1 MWPRCASSCAEMT
14 FSSAMCAAHVNCD
27 QANWIPGKL
36 LKGSPVNTYGTFSAT
51 QLLKNFRSSAKS
63 HLLGPAHEWCVE
75 TEVRAREAK
84 RAQLNLGLNLGRLA
98 YTMIL
103 EADSHTR
110 SERKVSHLQLM
121 GLPVGDKNHDR
132 KFVKE
137 FTKCV
142 EQIMRRAMLHFLGEQ
157 RPQTLHRPVFAVNA
171 DKLTCMRR
179 TSQMVG
185 GIMLVEGEIRS
196 IFLGCFT
203 CGVNLDGEH
212 TAKNA
217 LGVLERMVGLSKVRL
232 REQWVSF
239 AADGAYFSTR
249 VEVHLVRLV
258 GVSLDWILAGWDN
271 AHRLELVVN
280 DIRKDTALILLW
292 YRTIAEKLSSLQAD
306 YRYGKHYEEALDI
319 AEAMKREL
327 FAPTYICTTRFCSS
341 ERKVYVNFYGN
352 WTLYHTNKEKRWEAE
367 TVAADRAGL
376 AVQLKTMKGF
386 LFMAGLID
394 LLEHVSKLSVFV
406 QLVNSLPWEKIEAN
420 KRMLVTTAR
429 LRAQLAVNGTL
440 TVVDFP
446 NLQPR
451 VCELLRG
458 ELHGIKLNFIGA
470 NTSNPKLA
478 LRLVFKRLV
487 AWLVKFETG
496 MQTRLVDDTPAAY
509 AHMARALD
517 LRRLARA
524 ALHNDAAEKAALC
537 WLANWIREEGWINL
551 PSDDELWAQHCQVR
565 SRLVTRA
572 AQLAGSS
579 FEWFPSDRTCSGTVM
594 MRVLFTDSCLYLGV
608 HDWLFLFELC
618 STHTSNESV
627 VESMGN
633 IIDKHA
639 APGRHLAP
647 VDYSRE
653 AYIHWNGSPLHP
665 SNDLVNAAL
674 NLLFNALGPG
684 DWNFLHKTLRPSKLK
699 FRAVSQVVDR
709 HRAERSKLPFM
720 ETQWQAPVAAGGF
733 AADSDGEDGDA
744 ADATGVLDDDE
755 EFGETGTHAELGTFE
770 VETILKY
777 RCNRMKRRDEWLVKW
792 KNYPRSKN
800 TWERFSHFM
809 TSEFRDLA
817 KDLKRR
823 ATGVPHIVDSD
834 KDDK

>member
-1 MWPRCASSCAEMT
+1 VLSTASSSAADNFVARVADKVADKVVATTRVERAEEAERLLRE
-14 FSSAMCAAHVNCD
+14 SSLIERTIASCKSADEVAKVCEFVRRDDLFLCDVCRAHVNCD
-27 QANWIPGKL
+27 QANRIPGKL

-51 QLLKNFRSSAKS
+51 QLLKNFKSSAKS
-63 HLLGPAHEWCVE
+63 HLMGPAHEWCVK
-75 TEVRAREAK
+75 TEVSAREAK

-98 YTMIL
+98 YNMIL

-110 SERKVSHLQLM
+110 YEREVSHLQLM
-121 GLPVGDKNHDR
+121 GLPVGDKNHGR

-157 RPQTLHRPVFAVNA
+157 RPQTLRRPVFAVNA

-185 GIMLVEGEIRS
+185 GIMLVEGEFRS
-196 IFLGCFT
+196 IFLGCLT

-217 LGVLERMVGLSKVRL
+217 LEVLERMVGLSKVRL

-249 VEVHLVRLV
+249 VEVHLARLV
-258 GVSLDWILAGWDN
+258 GVSLDWILAGWDD

-341 ERKVYVNFYGN
+341 ERKVYINFYGN
-352 WTLYHTNKEKRWEAE
+352 WTIFHTNKEKRWEAE

-386 LFMAGLID
+386 LFMAGLVGLID

-420 KRMLVTTAR
+420 KRMRVTTAR

-470 NTSNPKLA
+470 NTSEPKLA
-478 LRLVFKRLV
+478 L
-487 AWLVKFETG
+487 
-496 MQTRLVDDTPAAY
+496 Q
-509 AHMARALD
+509 
-517 LRRLARA
+517 
-524 ALHNDAAEKAALC
+524 
-537 WLANWIREEGWINL
+537 
-551 PSDDELWAQHCQVR
+551 
-565 SRLVTRA
+565 
-572 AQLAGSS
+572 
-579 FEWFPSDRTCSGTVM
+579 
-594 MRVLFTDSCLYLGV
+594 
-608 HDWLFLFELC
+608 
-618 STHTSNESV
+618 
-627 VESMGN
+627 
-633 IIDKHA
+633 
-639 APGRHLAP
+639 
-647 VDYSRE
+647 
-653 AYIHWNGSPLHP
+653 
-665 SNDLVNAAL
+665 
-674 NLLFNALGPG
+674 
-684 DWNFLHKTLRPSKLK
+684 
-699 FRAVSQVVDR
+699 
-709 HRAERSKLPFM
+709 
-720 ETQWQAPVAAGGF
+720 
-733 AADSDGEDGDA
+733 
-744 ADATGVLDDDE
+744 
-755 EFGETGTHAELGTFE
+755 
-770 VETILKY
+770 
-777 RCNRMKRRDEWLVKW
+777 
-792 KNYPRSKN
+792 
-800 TWERFSHFM
+800 
-809 TSEFRDLA
+809 
-817 KDLKRR
+817 
-823 ATGVPHIVDSD
+823 
-834 KDDK
+834 